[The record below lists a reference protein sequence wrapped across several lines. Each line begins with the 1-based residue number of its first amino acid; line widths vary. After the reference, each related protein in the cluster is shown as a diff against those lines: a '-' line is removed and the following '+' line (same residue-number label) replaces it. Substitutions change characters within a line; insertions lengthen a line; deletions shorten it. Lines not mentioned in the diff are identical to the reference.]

1 VAEQVRINYDLS
13 ELGAAARERIEESL
27 TLAKI
32 LYLLDKET
40 LSIDKSDEVKVDEII
55 SATES
60 IEEFFEAAQSEARA
74 VRSGTVG
81 RACELCG
88 SRPAASLSLRR
99 QVGMVIVMRQYE
111 VDAVLCSS
119 CAERSYVDFQ
129 KQTAIKGWTGVRS
142 ALMNPVML
150 SANLVNI
157 RRHRE
162 QINQLRRSA

>member
-1 VAEQVRINYDLS
+1 MRINYDLS
-13 ELGAAARERIEESL
+13 ELGAAARERIEE
-27 TLAKI
+27 I
-32 LYLLDKET
+32 LIRENILHLLNKVT
-40 LSIDKSDEVKVDEII
+40 LSVDKSDEVKVDEII
-55 SATES
+55 AVTES
-60 IEEFFEAAQSEARA
+60 IEEFFETTQSEARN
-74 VRSGTVG
+74 VRSGIVG
-81 RACELCG
+81 RVCELCG
-88 SRPAASLSLRR
+88 IRPAAPLSLRR

-111 VDAVLCSS
+111 VDAVLCSP

-162 QINQLRRSA
+162 QINQLRRSAQ